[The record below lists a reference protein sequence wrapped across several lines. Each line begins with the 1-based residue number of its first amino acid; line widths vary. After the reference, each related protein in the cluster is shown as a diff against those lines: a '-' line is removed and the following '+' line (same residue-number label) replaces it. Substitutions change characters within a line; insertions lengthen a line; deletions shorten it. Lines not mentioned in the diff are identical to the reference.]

1 MRFINSFKLF
11 FERIFDFTN
20 FSVYLLIAISFCFL
34 IKKKEI
40 NKKQIIRLGLIF
52 IISFAFLIIECA
64 FSFALSTI
72 TTHYLFNYNLPL
84 MVFIFTLIMIK
95 EKPLTKYIKIVV
107 LIASICVTE
116 VLSKYFGVLIGI
128 MTSITFIIQLGR
140 IAPTFLFLLTCI
152 LINKF
157 DISRYKTLSKE
168 VLIICYALSTVLIVI
183 SFFEHQYD
191 NHDLTICLLMS
202 LLDIVLLCILNI
214 TYVAIY
220 SIVENRHKITSLEV
234 QNTLVEAENLSISID
249 KNNREELEKI
259 KHDIKNQLS
268 YVNLL
273 LKQDKKEEAINYIDN
288 YVNSQEV
295 LFSFSCSN
303 NVINSIV
310 NLELSKA
317 KVYGVKMNLKIVV
330 PPALP
335 FDDNDIVSLL
345 TNMID
350 NALENYYKID
360 DNSVISV
367 CILKQNDYIRF
378 FVSNPIDIKKY
389 DKNNVIKTRKN
400 GKNHGYGTK
409 IIKNIAS
416 KYNGYVE
423 FEIEDNRFICDVL
436 LYMNLKG

>member
-1 MRFINSFKLF
+1 MRFIDSFKLF

-330 PPALP
+330 PPILP

-409 IIKNIAS
+409 IIAS

>member
-1 MRFINSFKLF
+1 MRFIDSFKLF

-40 NKKQIIRLGLIF
+40 NKKQIIRLGLFF

-273 LKQDKKEEAINYIDN
+273 LKQDKKEEAIDYIEN

-303 NVINSIV
+303 NVINSII

-416 KYNGYVE
+416 KYNGYAE

>member
-1 MRFINSFKLF
+1 MRFIDSFKLF

-64 FSFALSTI
+64 FSFALSII

-330 PPALP
+330 PPILP

>member
-1 MRFINSFKLF
+1 MRFIDSFKLF

-95 EKPLTKYIKIVV
+95 KPLTKYIKIVV

-168 VLIICYALSTVLIVI
+168 VLIICYALSTILIVI

-259 KHDIKNQLS
+259 RHDIKNQLS

-330 PPALP
+330 PPILP

>member
-1 MRFINSFKLF
+1 MRFIDSFKLF
-11 FERIFDFTN
+11 FEKIFDFTN

-34 IKKKEI
+34 IKKNQI
-40 NKKQIIRLGLIF
+40 NKKEIIRLGLIF

-84 MVFIFTLIMIK
+84 IVLIFTLIMIK
-95 EKPLTKYIKIVV
+95 EKPLTKYIKIAV
-107 LIASICVTE
+107 LIASICITE
-116 VLSKYFGVLIGI
+116 VLSKYFGILIGI

-157 DISRYKTLSKE
+157 DISRYKTFSKE

-183 SFFEHQYD
+183 SVFEHQYD

-202 LLDIVLLCILNI
+202 LLCILNI

-259 KHDIKNQLS
+259 RHDIKNQLS

-273 LKQDKKEEAINYIDN
+273 LKQDKKEEAINYIEN

-303 NVINSIV
+303 NVINSII

-330 PPALP
+330 PPILP

-360 DNSVISV
+360 DNSVISI

-378 FVSNPIDIKKY
+378 FVSNPIDINKY
-389 DKNNVIKTRKN
+389 DKGNVIKTRKN
-400 GKNHGYGTK
+400 SKNHGYGTK

>member
-1 MRFINSFKLF
+1 MGFIESFKLF

-34 IKKKEI
+34 IKKNQI
-40 NKKQIIRLGLIF
+40 NKNEIIRLGLIF
-52 IISFAFLIIECA
+52 ITSFAFLIIECA
-64 FSFALSTI
+64 FSFALSSI

-84 MVFIFTLIMIK
+84 MVLIFTLIMIK
-95 EKPLTKYIKIVV
+95 EKPLTKYIKIAV
-107 LIASICVTE
+107 LIASICITE

-303 NVINSIV
+303 NVINSII

-330 PPALP
+330 PPILP

-378 FVSNPIDIKKY
+378 FVSNPIDINKY
-389 DKNNVIKTRKN
+389 DKNNVIKTRKD

>member
-1 MRFINSFKLF
+1 MRFIDSFKLF

-259 KHDIKNQLS
+259 RHDIKNQLS

>member
-1 MRFINSFKLF
+1 
-11 FERIFDFTN
+11 
-20 FSVYLLIAISFCFL
+20 
-34 IKKKEI
+34 
-40 NKKQIIRLGLIF
+40 
-52 IISFAFLIIECA
+52 
-64 FSFALSTI
+64 
-72 TTHYLFNYNLPL
+72 
-84 MVFIFTLIMIK
+84 MIK
-95 EKPLTKYIKIVV
+95 EKPLTKYIKIAV
-107 LIASICVTE
+107 LIASICITE
-116 VLSKYFGVLIGI
+116 VLSKYFGILIGI

-157 DISRYKTLSKE
+157 DISRYKTFSKE
-168 VLIICYALSTVLIVI
+168 VLIICYALSNVLVVI
-183 SFFEHQYD
+183 SVFEHQYD

-259 KHDIKNQLS
+259 RHDIKNQLS

-273 LKQDKKEEAINYIDN
+273 LKQDKKEEAISYIDN

-303 NVINSIV
+303 NVINSII

-330 PPALP
+330 PPILP

-350 NALENYYKID
+350 NALENYYTID

-378 FVSNPIDIKKY
+378 FVSNPIDINKY

>member
-1 MRFINSFKLF
+1 MRFIDSFKLF
-11 FERIFDFTN
+11 FEKIFDFTN

-34 IKKKEI
+34 IKKNQI
-40 NKKQIIRLGLIF
+40 NKKEIIRLGLIL
-52 IISFAFLIIECA
+52 ITSFAFLIIECA
-64 FSFALSTI
+64 FSFALSSI
-72 TTHYLFNYNLPL
+72 TTRYLFNYNLPL
-84 MVFIFTLIMIK
+84 MVLIFALIMIK
-95 EKPLTKYIKIVV
+95 EKPLTKYIKIAV

-116 VLSKYFGVLIGI
+116 VLSKYFGILIGI

-140 IAPTFLFLLTCI
+140 IAPSLLFLLTCI

-183 SFFEHQYD
+183 SIFEHQYN

-288 YVNSQEV
+288 
-295 LFSFSCSN
+295 
-303 NVINSIV
+303 
-310 NLELSKA
+310 
-317 KVYGVKMNLKIVV
+317 
-330 PPALP
+330 
-335 FDDNDIVSLL
+335 
-345 TNMID
+345 
-350 NALENYYKID
+350 
-360 DNSVISV
+360 
-367 CILKQNDYIRF
+367 
-378 FVSNPIDIKKY
+378 
-389 DKNNVIKTRKN
+389 
-400 GKNHGYGTK
+400 
-409 IIKNIAS
+409 
-416 KYNGYVE
+416 
-423 FEIEDNRFICDVL
+423 
-436 LYMNLKG
+436 

>member
-1 MRFINSFKLF
+1 MGFIESFKLF

-34 IKKKEI
+34 IKKNQI
-40 NKKQIIRLGLIF
+40 NKKEIIRLGLIL
-52 IISFAFLIIECA
+52 ITSFAFLIIECA
-64 FSFALSTI
+64 FSFALSSI

-84 MVFIFTLIMIK
+84 MVLIFTLIMIK
-95 EKPLTKYIKIVV
+95 EKPLTKYIKIAV
-107 LIASICVTE
+107 LIASICITE

-140 IAPTFLFLLTCI
+140 IMPSLLFLLTCI

-168 VLIICYALSTVLIVI
+168 VLIICYALSTVLVVI
-183 SFFEHQYD
+183 SFFEHQYN

-220 SIVENRHKITSLEV
+220 SIVVSRHKITSLEI
-234 QNTLVEAENLSISID
+234 QNTLVESENLSISID

-259 KHDIKNQLS
+259 RHDIKNQLS

-273 LKQDKKEEAINYIDN
+273 LKQDKKEEAISYIDN

-303 NVINSIV
+303 NVINSII

-330 PPALP
+330 PPILP

-378 FVSNPIDIKKY
+378 FVSNPIDINKY
-389 DKNNVIKTRKN
+389 DKNNVIKTRKD

>member
-1 MRFINSFKLF
+1 MRFIDSFKLF

-330 PPALP
+330 PPILP